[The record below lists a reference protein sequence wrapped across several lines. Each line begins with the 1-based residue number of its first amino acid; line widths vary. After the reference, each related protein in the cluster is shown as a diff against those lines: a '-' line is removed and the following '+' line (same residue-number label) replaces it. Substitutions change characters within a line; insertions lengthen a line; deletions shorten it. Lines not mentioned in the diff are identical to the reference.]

1 MIFQI
6 SLSEEHA
13 AQLEELLM
21 VVMVASQT
29 VLDKTMLSVPL
40 EEPLVTLPI
49 NLLESF

>member
-1 MIFQI
+1 VIFQI
-6 SLSEEHA
+6 SLLEEHA

-40 EEPLVTLPI
+40 KMTLEI
-49 NLLESF
+49 ESLESF